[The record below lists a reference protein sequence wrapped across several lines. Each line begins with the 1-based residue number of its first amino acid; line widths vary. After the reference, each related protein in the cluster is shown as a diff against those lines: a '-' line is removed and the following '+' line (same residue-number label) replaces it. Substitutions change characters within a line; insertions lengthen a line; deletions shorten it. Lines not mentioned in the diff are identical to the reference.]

1 MAAAHP
7 HVLQSAKGV
16 RGAAWS
22 AVHAVMLW
30 VHRLVAR
37 LVAWLGSL
45 LHPPR
50 RSPAASAVATARAT
64 HRERES
70 LLMAFAAYFA
80 TEWLGD
86 RDYIERETARTLRAF
101 LERPDVAEL
110 VADPSGSSSNNNS
123 SDGAATT
130 NSKKHDTESDSDEKK
145 KEKKQGRRKKRRQR
159 AQEQEQEEGRVGTD
173 GEEEEEEREQA
184 YELCWGPACYQAGMS
199 MVADNTMFVARRR
212 DDPARLYIGVA
223 GTHPLSLFSWLFHDF
238 DVYNL
243 VEWPYARRT
252 DEFYRIVHSE
262 HGHEPCTPA
271 AAPAAAGA
279 GSPDAAASA
288 QAVDALDCSESD
300 ADHRLMVSQGTFR
313 GLKTLV
319 AMQDPATKQP
329 LLRFLAE
336 QCEAFHRAHAGSSS
350 SSSGTERARLDITVT
365 GHSLGG
371 ALCHALALYL
381 HDNVSVWDAH
391 DCARLACVSF
401 AGPTIGNR
409 LLARYY
415 DACLGARSRRVANMY
430 DIVPHAWDSEY
441 MPQMY
446 HIYEPHIATP
456 VALEVLLQVFVST
469 IAPKHYAHVCDA
481 QKFFAGPTPDP
492 ANDFVAEVMAQHSKS
507 YFTHY
512 RLNALAP
519 LIAEHAPLFRE
530 AFCDGRFT
538 SATMHTIYSMFS
550 QRLARAVSSG
560 TATTPGTPSGMHS
573 PEDTQVEVLTDE
585 ARPPKRT
592 LASTAVIYADMLRFV
607 LPNCSVKHRVFCA
620 CDHVCFFLSIIYR
633 DDLIHASDTVKNK
646 LVALSAAILQKKKE
660 NATEACASKSE
671 NTLAQQDTATA

>member
-7 HVLQSAKGV
+7 PVLQRAKGMPGAFWSVV
-16 RGAAWS
+16 R
-22 AVHAVMLW
+22 AVMLW

-37 LVAWLGSL
+37 LVAWLGAL
-45 LHPPR
+45 LHPPQ

-70 LLMAFAAYFA
+70 LLMSFAAYFA

-101 LERPDVAEL
+101 LERPDIAEL
-110 VADPSGSSSNNNS
+110 VADPTGDSASAAAAAAAG
-123 SDGAATT
+123 GATT
-130 NSKKHDTESDSDEKK
+130 TDKKHDTGSDDDNNGEEKVHKK
-145 KEKKQGRRKKRRQR
+145 KGKKKKKKRRM
-159 AQEQEQEEGRVGTD
+159 AKEQEQEEGRVEE
-173 GEEEEEEREQA
+173 GEEETERG
-184 YELCWGPACYQAGMS
+184 YELVWGPACYQAGMS

-252 DEFYRIVHSE
+252 DEFYRIVRGA
-262 HGHEPCTPA
+262 HGGS
-271 AAPAAAGA
+271 APAAATA
-279 GSPDAAASA
+279 AADAASA

-300 ADHRLMVSQGTFR
+300 SDHRLMVSQGTFR

-336 QCEAFHRAHAGSSS
+336 QCEAFHRAHADSSS
-350 SSSGTERARLDITVT
+350 SNSSGGNCTERTRLDITVT

-469 IAPKHYAHVCDA
+469 ITPKHYAHVCDA

-530 AFCDGRFT
+530 AFCDGTFT
-538 SATMHTIYSMFS
+538 SATMRTIYNMFS
-550 QRLARAVSSG
+550 QRLARAVGSGPSS
-560 TATTPGTPSGMHS
+560 TASAHDDTGAT
-573 PEDTQVEVLTDE
+573 EDTQVEVLTDE
-585 ARPPKRT
+585 TRPPKHT
-592 LASTAVIYADMLRFV
+592 LASTAIIYADMLRFAPIFFILSSNTSTASFHWRRLLV
-607 LPNCSVKHRVFCA
+607 CSQRRPDSCFGHCQEQTCCVECSHFAKEERKCHRRWCKSERKHCEFSRRCRSVK
-620 CDHVCFFLSIIYR
+620 
-633 DDLIHASDTVKNK
+633 
-646 LVALSAAILQKKKE
+646 
-660 NATEACASKSE
+660 
-671 NTLAQQDTATA
+671 